1 MYPPSSSLS
10 EDFKM
15 GSRSNQPTAQATA
28 SAQLPPH
35 LTFPA
40 APTMPPMASGVPM
53 ATTPAQPTTFA
64 QPAAPNVFSQAAQNV
79 GQAGSIYGQL
89 GQFQAPDVQAPT
101 LASAGSVGAGNLTN
115 VNYDK
120 YMNPYTQQVIERG
133 EQDIARQRESALNA
147 LGAQATAA
155 NAYGGG
161 RFGLAEGE
169 TYGQYGRMAGD
180 LAAQQRQAAFQNAQQ
195 AAQSDISN
203 QLQASLANQQ
213 ARMSQASTQAN
224 LAQQAAL
231 VNQQAAFSGANVQS
245 GAASGLS
252 GIGGQQF
259 GMGQSAQ
266 QAIAGQGQFQRGL
279 QQDLLNRAMQ
289 SYGVTTGY
297 PLSGTGN
304 LANILAGQQI
314 GETQQTSTPF
324 NPVALLG
331 LL

>member
-1 MYPPSSSLS
+1 
-10 EDFKM
+10 M
-15 GSRSNQPTAQATA
+15 GSSSNQPKAIAGA
-28 SAQLPPH
+28 V
-35 LTFPA
+35 

-53 ATTPAQPTTFA
+53 ATAPAQPASPTMPPMATTPAQPT
-64 QPAAPNVFSQAAQNV
+64 APNVFGQAAQNV
-79 GQAGSIYGQL
+79 GQAGNIYGQL
-89 GQFQAPDVQAPT
+89 GQFQAPNVQAPT
-101 LASAGSVGAGNLTN
+101 LASAGNVGAGSLAN

-133 EQDIARQRESALNA
+133 EQDIARQREGALNT

-155 NAYGGG
+155 NAFGGG

-169 TYGQYGRMAGD
+169 TYGQYGKMAGD
-180 LAAQQRQAAFQNAQQ
+180 FAAQQNQAAFQNAQQ
-195 AAQSDISN
+195 SAQSDITN

-213 ARMSQASTQAN
+213 VGLSQASTQAN

-231 VNQQAAFSGANVQS
+231 ANQQAAFSDANVQR

-279 QQDLLNRAMQ
+279 QQDLLNKAMQ

-297 PLSGTGN
+297 PLAGTGN
-304 LANILAGQQI
+304 LANVLATQQI
-314 GETQQTSTPF
+314 GQTQQTNTPF
-324 NPVALLG
+324 NPATLIG